1 MSLETNDNN
10 TRKNGIIFL
19 WITWVVSTG
28 CLLAVELSPLVV
40 ARKWILIPFIAVVLD
55 ILLYIWIS
63 KSRERSI
70 NPCCYLIPFITSRV
84 LLWSALAMIAI
95 ILLQPSSATDHEI
108 AAPPVI
114 PILVITP
121 ITVIFTLWRRLAK
134 LKFPFCRDCRLRY
147 GGPVERGFLGAI
159 FSQEGAFQNKVL
171 LLISTFI
178 GGVDWVYY
186 SFRYIN
192 ENLNGAD
199 RYFFFV
205 VPGLFFVF
213 SAIYMGIRYFGLWHY
228 YEQDLIGSE
237 IRRGPVTSIRYL
249 LVWDNKVFV
258 RFTDPAADDMFNPFV
273 SKGDTPASVIIGRQ
287 RHIDHATALS
297 YLKSVIP
304 MLTDTEMKFLYST
317 ESVGQV
323 SNTYHFIVFV
333 NDHDHT
339 LLEQRYSNGSWLSML
354 TLQQLIEEK
363 QIEPALAAE
372 LYRIYTVTMASKTY
386 N

>member
-1 MSLETNDNN
+1 M
-10 TRKNGIIFL
+10 
-19 WITWVVSTG
+19 
-28 CLLAVELSPLVV
+28 
-40 ARKWILIPFIAVVLD
+40 
-55 ILLYIWIS
+55 
-63 KSRERSI
+63 
-70 NPCCYLIPFITSRV
+70 
-84 LLWSALAMIAI
+84 
-95 ILLQPSSATDHEI
+95 
-108 AAPPVI
+108 
-114 PILVITP
+114 
-121 ITVIFTLWRRLAK
+121 
-134 LKFPFCRDCRLRY
+134 KFPFCRDCRLRY

-273 SKGDTPASVIIGRQ
+273 SKGDTPTSVIIGRQ

-386 N
+386 NRDGDRLYKVRHYRPTFHFDDLKKLSINCNDNRWLYVANDNEDHLFFHLRRFWRRRFQGKDY